1 LIDIG
6 FSFGFSGD
14 SRLKFREQLLGKQ
27 SAANRIK
34 LESGRDLAGE
44 PICTH
49 CHADHLGNRM
59 KLIRAAI
66 VARVVL
72 RLHNVQQLQLKISES
87 SEIPERLC
95 ERVSTAKNLGS
106 VGRRW
111 RREHNAVQVASLLAG
126 VVGWKPMRE
135 HISPEQ
141 RYWATIARAKQRA
154 REKQG
159 LLQRK

>member
-1 LIDIG
+1 
-6 FSFGFSGD
+6 
-14 SRLKFREQLLGKQ
+14 
-27 SAANRIK
+27 
-34 LESGRDLAGE
+34 
-44 PICTH
+44 
-49 CHADHLGNRM
+49 M

-95 ERVSTAKNLGS
+95 ERVSTAKNLGNA
-106 VGRRW
+106 GRRW

-126 VVGWKPMRE
+126 TPGWKPVRKDIPVE
-135 HISPEQ
+135 E
-141 RYWATIARAKQRA
+141 RVWATMERPRRA

>member
-14 SRLKFREQLLGKQ
+14 SRLKFREQLPGKQ

-72 RLHNVQQLQLKISES
+72 RLQNVQQLQLKISES

-126 VVGWKPMRE
+126 TPGWKPMRKDIPVE
-135 HISPEQ
+135 E
-141 RYWATIARAKQRA
+141 RVWATMERHRRA